1 MQINTLLKE
10 GDTWLLMYQGQMWQM
25 TKDIVEEPKLLWF
38 ITQPLLSLIGMTSLL
53 GPNYPLQT
61 NSQILTPVDP
71 GEQMTMPIIM
81 MPNETTSFLK
91 L

>member
-1 MQINTLLKE
+1 
-10 GDTWLLMYQGQMWQM
+10 
-25 TKDIVEEPKLLWF
+25 
-38 ITQPLLSLIGMTSLL
+38 MTSLL

-81 MPNETTSFLK
+81 MPNETISFLK